1 MFTAHQVLGEDD
13 RYPQK
18 DVFVEKCM
26 DAIEIGTDYVNPS
39 QSYIHTV
46 EKYDMECICRVIN
59 PTDETKISIMK
70 TLRLAYVCHQ
80 PIPMGRKC
88 GTWTISATNIDTSL
102 KALSMANGPVI
113 YEDDEK

>member
-1 MFTAHQVLGEDD
+1 MSTKVDHRLLLFALVLAMFTAHQVLGEDD

-18 DVFVEKCM
+18 DVFIEKCM
-26 DAIEIGTDYVNPS
+26 DTIEIVYVNPS

-59 PTDETKISIMK
+59 PTDEMKISIMK

-80 PIPMGRKC
+80 PIPVGRKC
-88 GTWTISATNIDTSL
+88 GSKSIL
-102 KALSMANGPVI
+102 
-113 YEDDEK
+113 YH